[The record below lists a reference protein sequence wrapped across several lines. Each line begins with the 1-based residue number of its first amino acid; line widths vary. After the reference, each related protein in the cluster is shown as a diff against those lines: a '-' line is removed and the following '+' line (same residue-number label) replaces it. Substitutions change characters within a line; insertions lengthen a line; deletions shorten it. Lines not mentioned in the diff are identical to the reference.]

1 MSSPSHDLAP
11 IPGGVAS
18 APAGASGDRTVSH
31 RPPAPDRTPTPARRR
46 RGGWFRAVWRWHFYA
61 AFLVVPILL
70 MLAVTGLIY
79 LFRFQLEPLLHA
91 ELMKVQASQDALP
104 QPYAAQQ
111 IAVENAF
118 PDATIVSLAEPRE
131 LGSSTVF
138 SVVEADGDARDVY
151 VDPYNRE
158 VLGAL
163 DPDSTLSG
171 IAVRLHGELMAP
183 PYGDW
188 LIELAACWAVVMA
201 LTGYYLFVKGR
212 RARRRRRTAKVP
224 GARLRSRHALVGSV
238 TGLGLLFLLVSGL
251 PWTGFWGG
259 QVQQLAT
266 DQGSSLWST
275 DPGALS
281 DPTSRL
287 DESLPHSHAHEVP
300 WAMGASERAGRQR
313 GGRGGLGRQ
322 PRHGRRGGRR
332 GRAATPDDRRGA
344 GGGRRGLLRHRLRLR
359 RPERRAHRPRRPFQR
374 RSGEHLRLT
383 RTTRRWRRS
392 SRRASVCTRGAV
404 SGLVSFWG
412 AAAPLSR
419 RDDDVPDRTRHVVAP
434 TTVAGSRRARHL
446 GAPRGRMPVRATPP
460 LAAGLVVLGVLLP
473 FFGLSVLVVLL
484 LDQLLLRRVPRLAE
498 WFGAS

>member
-131 LGSSTVF
+131 LGRSTVF

-151 VDPYNRE
+151 VDPYTRE

-300 WAMGASERAGRQR
+300 WAMGASDVPEGSEADEEVSVANLDTAVAVADAEG
-313 GGRGGLGRQ
+313 
-322 PRHGRRGGRR
+322 
-332 GRAATPDDRRGA
+332 
-344 GGGRRGLLRHRLRLR
+344 LRH
-359 RPERRAHRPRRPFQR
+359 PMTVAVPAEDAGVFSVIGYAFDAPSDERTVHVDRF
-374 RSGEHLRLT
+374 SGEVVSTYGYDDYPAL
-383 RTTRRWRRS
+383 
-392 SRRASVCTRGAV
+392 AKAV
-404 SGLVSFWG
+404 SQGIGLHEGRSLGLVSFWG
-412 AAAPLSR
+412 AAVLCLGVLTMCLTGPVMWWRRRPSR
-419 RDDDVPDRTRHVVAP
+419 AVGGPA
-434 TTVAGSRRARHL
+434 TV
-446 GAPRGRMPVRATPP
+446 GAPRGRLPVRATPP
-460 LAAGLVVLGVLLP
+460 LAAGLIVLGVLLP